1 MNYIYSILVNIL
13 YQLQIKYT
21 NNITNVLAVY
31 DIQAHIYVFIIYIK
45 HEQLNIL
52 IILNQFKDIIIT
64 KKEYVMLIVFNEKP
78 YVLDILYEIV
88 DEIKRGKKEKKDKK
102 QDRNE
107 IYVNKL
113 NMRIV

>member
-1 MNYIYSILVNIL
+1 M
-13 YQLQIKYT
+13 
-21 NNITNVLAVY
+21 LAVY
-31 DIQAHIYVFIIYIK
+31 DIQAHIWVFIIYIK

-102 QDRNE
+102 QDRKLCDE

-113 NMRIV
+113 NVRIV